1 MTFRAE
7 TVPIN
12 ADKGAPS
19 AQRSIDTPLTSL
31 QPAQLFPALPR
42 RMSSADAGA
51 LTASAVVLEG
61 CLEYLGTVDVS
72 ALLFQSISTIV
83 HYRKSNV

>member
-19 AQRSIDTPLTSL
+19 VQRSIDTPLT

-83 HYRKSNV
+83 HYRKSNI